1 MAETSKAGPSMTGQ
15 QGTGHSGTGQR
26 GTAFRERVRGWLAEH
41 APGGDDHV
49 PEASESAP
57 TEQQLAAA
65 KRFQAALFDAGL
77 AGLTWPAEYGGQG
90 LTAAELQI
98 FQEEAAAYDL
108 PTGVFLIS
116 MGMCGPTLVDL
127 GTHEQKARY
136 LPPLLR
142 GEEIWCQLFSEPGA
156 GSDVASLQTRA
167 VRDGSGDWVVTGQK
181 VWTSGA
187 QYADFGALLA
197 RTNPDEA
204 KHRGLTMFV
213 VDMHAP
219 GVTVRPLRDMT
230 GSAPF
235 NEVYFDDVRIPADA
249 VIGEVDAGWA
259 AAVTMLGHERVSI
272 GGSVRRRYDPMTFDS
287 LRDEARARGVAG
299 DPVVRGELAELY
311 AAERKLALLNA
322 RLRQQSDA
330 GLAPGARGS
339 VAKLAGAQ
347 VLWQAVRVAG
357 LVVGPRAIAWEPG
370 DPSGDALALAIN
382 ATPASSIAGG
392 TNQIQRGIIGDRV
405 LGLPKEPQ
413 VDRDVPF
420 RELRVG
426 TQAR

>member
-1 MAETSKAGPSMTGQ
+1 MD
-15 QGTGHSGTGQR
+15 
-26 GTAFRERVRGWLAEH
+26 FRERVRTWLAEN
-41 APGGDDHV
+41 APRGDERV
-49 PEASESAP
+49 PDASESVPSEA
-57 TEQQLAAA
+57 QLAAA
-65 KRFQAALFDAGL
+65 KRFQAALHDAGL
-77 AGLTWPAEYGGQG
+77 AGITWPVEYGGQG
-90 LTAAELQI
+90 LTAAEQQI
-98 FQEEAAAYDL
+98 FHEEASGYDL

-127 GTHEQKARY
+127 GTHEQKSRH

-156 GSDVASLQTRA
+156 GSDVAGVQTRA
-167 VRDGSGDWVVTGQK
+167 VRDGDHWVVRGQK

-197 RTNPDEA
+197 RTDPGA
-204 KHRGLTMFV
+204 VKHRGLTMFI

-219 GVTVRPLRDMT
+219 GVTVRPLKDMT

-235 NEVYFDDVRIPADA
+235 NEVYLDDVRLPADA
-249 VIGEVDAGWA
+249 VLGEVDAGWS
-259 AAVTMLGHERVSI
+259 AAVAMLGHERVSI
-272 GGSVRRRYDPMTFDS
+272 GGSVRRRYDPLAFEN
-287 LRDEARARGVAG
+287 LAALARRRGRAD
-299 DPVVRGELAELY
+299 DPVVRAELAALY
-311 AAERKLALLNA
+311 AGERKLALFNA

-330 GLAPGARGS
+330 GVPPGARGS
-339 VAKLAGAQ
+339 VAKLAGAEL
-347 VLWQAVRVAG
+347 LWQAVHVAG
-357 LVVGPRAIAWEPG
+357 LVAGARTIAWDPG
-370 DPSGDALALAIN
+370 DTDGDALALAIN

-420 RELRVG
+420 RQLRVG
-426 TQAR
+426 TQAG